1 MAADIAIVEGT
12 AQSGWNTDNVSSY
25 NGPGASGVGWG
36 SATPTGDLALV
47 FVVNSKASAPDTPT
61 TLTGNS
67 LTWTRIGPVLSCAD
81 SSAPA
86 RKATCWVAPISG
98 ASAGSLTVGG
108 FGSNQTSCGIF
119 VFYLTG
125 CKITSGGVDALV
137 QAITFTDDL
146 GARHSWGRFT
156 NKLSDYDNAVLSCFI
171 IDGGETSAKVIPM
184 TGWNKGTQ
192 QDITAPAYAAACVWN
207 NKPDSVWPAIDWNV
221 SGAGQGALHHSG
233 GLAVEIANNAPAASN
248 TNVSH
253 GPLVGLVT
261 ATSVRFTG
269 RLGDTTSPWAGRAG
283 NATFKYGTDPALAG
297 STNVAVKGGP
307 STDYC
312 VTATASGL
320 TPGLRYYYQLVGD
333 AGSST
338 INTFVLPAVSPSQF
352 KIAYFTDFQNLS
364 APPSTPLDDTFS
376 LSDAKGMD
384 AYAIGGDFD
393 HTNPGLVGADEAAS
407 RANSRAMFKRLLGW
421 DGTNTSGM
429 QAFVVN
435 VLRKYPM
442 LSHSWDDH
450 DYKSNN
456 SDGTWPFKDSVARE
470 EVNNFLPLRPLPTAP
485 GGIWQTQRFGTLFS
499 FFNIDGRSQRNAPSD
514 ADPGTFRGD
523 GTATKSMLDGLPGL
537 GASGQFAA
545 FKAWLLSE
553 EAAGCIWKIVKMQ
566 TPWNRT
572 MHKGQAGDNP
582 PYDNWFGYQTEQQ
595 AIRDYITANSIKR
608 VVLLTGDVHQ
618 WAFENGNSDPVN
630 LIEII
635 GACPN
640 FVNAGGETYA
650 NADKQGTWS
659 HGFFPA
665 SAITPPAG
673 NGYTLITL
681 TPAALVAQAW
691 LHDGTQPLADM
702 TIPGIASGV
711 IPSGIS
717 GMKGKGKK
725 GRNQP
730 GLPQNKWPW

>member
-1 MAADIAIVEGT
+1 MAAHVTIVEGT
-12 AQSGWNTDNVSSY
+12 VQSGWNTTDGTVF
-25 NGPGASGVGWG
+25 NGPGGSGVGWG
-36 SATPTGDLALV
+36 SATPTGDVA
-47 FVVNSKASAPDTPT
+47 VVIVHSAKASNPTTPT
-61 TLTGNS
+61 GLIGNS
-67 LTWTRIGPVLSCAD
+67 LTWSRFTGTNSILDCAD
-81 SSAPA
+81 SSAPS
-86 RKATCWVAPISG
+86 RRATIWAAPISG
-98 ASAGSLTVGG
+98 ASAGTLQVT
-108 FGSNQTSCGIF
+108 FGATQTACGIHM
-119 VFYLTG
+119 FYLTG
-125 CKITSGGVDALV
+125 CKTTNGGLDAIV
-137 QAITFTDDL
+137 QAMIVADDA
-146 GARHSWGRFT
+146 GGRHLTGRFT
-156 NKLSDYDNAVLSCFI
+156 NTLADYDNAVIGAFI
-171 IDGGETSAKVIPM
+171 LDGGETAAKVIQM
-184 TGWNKGTQ
+184 TGWNIGTQ
-192 QDITAPAYAAACVWN
+192 QDVTAPAYATRCVWHAQ
-207 NKPDSVWPAIDWNV
+207 PDAVWTAIDWNI
-221 SGAGQGALHHSG
+221 SGAGQGANHHSG
-233 GLAVEIANNAPAASN
+233 GIAIEIANNAPSTSN

-253 GPLVGLVT
+253 GPFVGLVT
-261 ATSVRFTG
+261 STSVKLTG

-283 NATFKYGTDPALAG
+283 SANFRWGTGPTLVGGDTA
-297 STNVAVKGGP
+297 NVPVKGGS

-312 VTATASGL
+312 IATTLSGL
-320 TPGLRYYYQLVGD
+320 VPGTRYYYQIIGD
-333 AGSST
+333 AGNST
-338 INTFVLPAVSPSQF
+338 INTFVLPAASPASF

-376 LSDAKGMD
+376 LADAKGMD

-393 HTNPGLVGADEAAS
+393 HSNPGIVGADEAAS

-421 DGTNTSGM
+421 DGTNTPGM

-435 VLRKYPM
+435 VTRKYPM

-456 SDGTWPFKDSVARE
+456 SDGTWPFKDSVAKE

-485 GGIWQTQRFGTLFS
+485 GGIWQSQRFGTLFS

-537 GASGQFAA
+537 GATGQYVA
-545 FKAWLLSE
+545 FKNWLSSE
-553 EAAGCIWKIVKMQ
+553 QAAGCIWKIVKMQ

-572 MHKGQAGDNP
+572 MHKGQAGDAP

-595 AIRDYITANSIKR
+595 AIRDYVTNNGIQR

-618 WAFENGNSDPVN
+618 WAFENGHSDPVN

-635 GACPN
+635 GGVPN
-640 FVNAGGETYA
+640 FVNLGGEGYA

-659 HGFFPA
+659 GGFFPA

-681 TPAALVAQAW
+681 TPTSLVAQAW

-702 TIPGIASGV
+702 TISASTT
-711 IPSGIS
+711 
-717 GMKGKGKK
+717 
-725 GRNQP
+725 
-730 GLPQNKWPW
+730 GLENKFYYYYT